1 MKLTT
6 FSPLNIAGKG
16 ETIQSP
22 CWGKPTLP
30 ETNIAPESLGL
41 EDEFPFGFRPI
52 FRCELLVLGRVL
64 SVVFSVSVWEGE
76 GFHGFA
82 FRFKITQTNQWSV
95 MHRVSICMFF
105 NFLAPLDGDYKK

>member
-1 MKLTT
+1 M
-6 FSPLNIAGKG
+6 
-16 ETIQSP
+16 
-22 CWGKPTLP
+22 
-30 ETNIAPESLGL
+30 
-41 EDEFPFGFRPI
+41 
-52 FRCELLVLGRVL
+52 
-64 SVVFSVSVWEGE
+64 VFSVSVWEGE